1 MEDLVRRSTDGA
13 RLKSAKVARVLS
25 NQIVHYDA
33 GRADIGRDLIRVF
46 RRSIEIGRHLR
57 LFVYYFEIL

>member
-33 GRADIGRDLIRVF
+33 RRADISRDLIRVF